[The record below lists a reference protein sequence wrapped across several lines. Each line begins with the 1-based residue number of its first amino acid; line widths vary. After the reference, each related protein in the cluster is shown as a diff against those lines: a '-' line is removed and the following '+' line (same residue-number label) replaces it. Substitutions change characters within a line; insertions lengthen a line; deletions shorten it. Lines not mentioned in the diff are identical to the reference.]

1 LALDETPPTTYR
13 WEDLP
18 GRLIVLSGASASG
31 KSTLVERLLERP
43 GLRLQVSTSAT
54 TRSPRPGETPGVS
67 YFFPTREEF
76 ENGRDLGEFLEWAEV
91 HGHLYGT
98 PAGPVRAALAE
109 GTCIILVID
118 VQGAMNVRRT
128 VSNALLIFVHA
139 PSPEMEV
146 LEARLR
152 ARKTDDESTIQRR
165 LANARREIAMA
176 DRYDYQI
183 TNDDL
188 ERAVDELAA
197 ILTQNHC
204 GG

>member
-1 LALDETPPTTYR
+1 LGPDVSPPNTER

-43 GLRLQVSTSAT
+43 GLRLKVSTSAT

-67 YFFPTREEF
+67 YLFQSREEF
-76 ENGRDLGEFLEWAEV
+76 ARGRDLGEFLEWAEV

-98 PAGPVRAALAE
+98 PAGPVRASLAE

-118 VQGAMNVRRT
+118 VQGAMIVRQK
-128 VSNALLIFVHA
+128 VPNALLVFVHA
-139 PSPEMEV
+139 PSPEV

-152 ARKTDDESTIQRR
+152 SRGTDDDRTIERR
-165 LANARREIAMA
+165 LANARREIALA

-197 ILTQNHC
+197 ILTRNHC

>member
-1 LALDETPPTTYR
+1 LGSDVSPTITER

-43 GLRLQVSTSAT
+43 GLRVKVSTSAT

-67 YFFPTREEF
+67 YLFQSVEEF
-76 ENGRDLGEFLEWAEV
+76 EKGLQRGDFLEWAEV
-91 HGHLYGT
+91 HGHHYGT
-98 PAGPVRAALAE
+98 PAGPVRASLAA
-109 GTCIILVID
+109 GICIILVID
-118 VQGAMNVRRT
+118 VQGAMNVRRK

-139 PSPEMEV
+139 PSPEV

-152 ARKTDDESTIQRR
+152 SRATDDDATINRR
-165 LANARREIAMA
+165 LANARREIAQA

-197 ILTQNHC
+197 ILTRNHC